1 MGDVGGV
8 SAGLGDAVPLWLEAG
23 NANVA
28 DGDADGEG
36 LGVGVGVGGGGMV
49 FSQ

>member
-1 MGDVGGV
+1 M
-8 SAGLGDAVPLWLEAG
+8 G

-28 DGDADGEG
+28 EGDVDGEIAGDDVDVGVGDGEG
-36 LGVGVGVGGGGMV
+36 LGAGVGVGGGGMM